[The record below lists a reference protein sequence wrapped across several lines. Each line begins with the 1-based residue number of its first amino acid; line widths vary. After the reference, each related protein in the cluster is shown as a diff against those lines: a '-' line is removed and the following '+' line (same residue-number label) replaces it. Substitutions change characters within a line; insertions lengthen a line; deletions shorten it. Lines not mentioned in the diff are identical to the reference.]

1 MIKTN
6 LYIAV
11 VFLLT
16 SSALFSQD
24 YIDYLRKGNEYYNS
38 QKFNEAEKEYRRA
51 KEADNSSL
59 KADYNLG
66 NSLYK
71 QNNYQQAADYYYKA
85 ATGAKDNST
94 MAKAYHN
101 LGNSF
106 LQSKDYQKS
115 IEAYKNALRINPD
128 DQDTKYNLEYARQM
142 LTQQQQQQQQNNS
155 NQNQQNQQNQQQQQQ
170 SQQDNQDKQDKQ
182 DNQSQQNEAQNKDN
196 QQGQQKQ
203 SDSEGKI
210 SKEDAERILNALKN
224 EEKKLQKDLQRKKVG
239 SRRAL
244 EKNW

>member
-1 MIKTN
+1 MIKT
-6 LYIAV
+6 YIFILIT
-11 VFLLT
+11 FLCT
-16 SSALFSQD
+16 SVAIYSRD
-24 YIDYLRKGNEYYNS
+24 YIDYLRKGNELYNS
-38 QKFNEAEKEYRRA
+38 QKFNEAEREYRRA
-51 KEADNSSL
+51 KEVDNSSL

-71 QNNYQQAADYYYKA
+71 QNNYQQAADYYYKT

-94 MAKAYHN
+94 LAKAYHN

-142 LTQQQQQQQQNNS
+142 LMQQQQNNS
-155 NQNQQNQQNQQQQQQ
+155 NQNQQNQQNQQQ
-170 SQQDNQDKQDKQ
+170 SQQDKQDKQ
-182 DNQSQQNEAQNKDN
+182 NKQDKQQQNEAKDQDN
-196 QQGQQKQ
+196 QQDKQKQ
-203 SDSEGKI
+203 SDSESKI
-210 SKEDAERILNALKN
+210 SKEDAEHILNALKN

-244 EKNW
+244 EKIGRAHV